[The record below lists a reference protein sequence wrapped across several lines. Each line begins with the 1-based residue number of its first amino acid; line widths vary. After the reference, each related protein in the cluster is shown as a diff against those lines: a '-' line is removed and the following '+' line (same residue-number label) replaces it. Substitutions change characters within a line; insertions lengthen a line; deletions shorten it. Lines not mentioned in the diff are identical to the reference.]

1 MQAHNKPTYEQKRQ
15 LGFVIYLHRSQM
27 GLSQEQLAEALG
39 YSTRWIQKIE
49 SGQANP
55 SWTTLLTMMMLLNIN
70 SNELCEEVGIRVP
83 VPSL

>member
-15 LGFVIYLHRSQM
+15 LGFVIYLYRSQM
-27 GLSQEQLAEALG
+27 GMSQEQLAEALG
-39 YSTRWIQKIE
+39 HSTRWIQKIE

-55 SWTTLLTMMMLLNIN
+55 SWTTLLTIISLLGIPV
-70 SNELCEEVGIRVP
+70 NELCEEVGIRVP